1 MVGFG
6 YSHSQRRRIHQYMT
20 FVHPP
25 HTHSQSMYPRRY
37 IKLSVS
43 DLVVLGLGVLGL
55 DMGIGY
61 G

>member
-1 MVGFG
+1 MVELG
-6 YSHSQRRRIHQYMT
+6 YSHSQKRRVYQYIT

-25 HTHSQSMYPRRY
+25 HTHSQFMYLRGY
-37 IKLSVS
+37 IKLGVL

-55 DMGIGY
+55 DIGIGY